1 MSDDAPDP
9 RDWIGR
15 TETVSDTISPTAVLR
30 MSRTL
35 DRDDP
40 DPQEGDPLPPCWH
53 WLFFAPA
60 ARPADIG
67 HDGHPAKGGFLPPI
81 PFPRR
86 MWAGSRI
93 RFDRPLRVGERAT
106 RRSEIA
112 DVAFKQGR
120 SGRLGFVAVRH
131 VYGGSGGPAIV
142 EEQDIVYREPPAG
155 GNAAP
160 PPEPPAGTAAFGR
173 EIVPDPVML
182 FRYSALTFNGHR
194 IHYDHPYVTG
204 VEGYPG
210 LIVHGPLIAT
220 LLVDLVRRHV
230 PGADVARFRFRG
242 LRPTFDTG
250 PFRVN
255 GFRHGDEVALWSLD
269 NGGAVAMTAE
279 LTLRP

>member
-1 MSDDAPDP
+1 MTRDDPDP

-15 TETVSDTISPTAVLR
+15 TETVTDTITPTSVLR

-40 DPQEGDPLPPCWH
+40 EPNEGDPLPPCWH
-53 WLFFAPA
+53 WLYFAPA
-60 ARPADIG
+60 AAPADIG

-81 PFPRR
+81 PYPRR

-93 RFDRPLRVGERAT
+93 RFDRPLRVGDRAT
-106 RRSEIA
+106 RHSEIA
-112 DVAFKQGR
+112 EVVFKEGRTGKLAF
-120 SGRLGFVAVRH
+120 VTVRH
-131 VYGGSGGPAIV
+131 SFSGSDGPAIF

-155 GNAAP
+155 GNVAP
-160 PPEPPAGTAAFGR
+160 PPVEPPGDAEIGR
-173 EIVPDPVML
+173 EIRADPVML

-194 IHYDHPYVTG
+194 IHYDQPYVTG

-220 LLVDLVRRHV
+220 LLVDLVRRNL
-230 PGADVARFRFRG
+230 PDADVERFRFRG

-250 PFRVN
+250 PFSVN
-255 GFRHGDEVALWSLD
+255 GFRDGDTYTLWSLD
-269 NGGAVAMTAE
+269 NAGAVAMTAR
-279 LTLRP
+279 LSLRT